1 MSAIKFAL
9 TSSQDKDLEE
19 CSRKEA
25 EMEEEQDQEED
36 EGEHWGRISVYQMFA
51 MLQMQETIVR
61 QTQQSTKN
69 VIM

>member
-25 EMEEEQDQEED
+25 EVEEEQDQEED
-36 EGEHWGRISVYQMFA
+36 EGEH
-51 MLQMQETIVR
+51 
-61 QTQQSTKN
+61 
-69 VIM
+69 